1 MIEIIIVIGI
11 IGIIALIAYAI
22 IVTIGMLKG
31 LKKVELYE
39 QVFKEIK
46 EKSNKAYAEM
56 KDIDTL
62 GAFEADDD
70 VGVVFDEIKNIVEE
84 LDNYITEN
92 VNE

>member
-1 MIEIIIVIGI
+1 MIEIIITIGI
-11 IGIIALIAYAI
+11 VFIIIYAI

-39 QVFKEIK
+39 QVFQEMK

-56 KDIDTL
+56 KDIDEL
-62 GAFEADDD
+62 GAFEADDE
-70 VGVVFDEIKNIVEE
+70 VGDVFDEIKNIVEE
-84 LDNYITEN
+84 LDKYITEN